1 MDKRKFSG
9 EEKYR
14 ILEEGRQTGAS
25 VAEVCRR
32 HQISASLYYKWER
45 EAKQGA
51 LEALS
56 SKRGKLKGEGRE
68 RQLEEKISRLRAV
81 ISEITE
87 ENLGLK
93 KTLGD

>member
-1 MDKRKFSG
+1 
-9 EEKYR
+9 
-14 ILEEGRQTGAS
+14 
-25 VAEVCRR
+25 
-32 HQISASLYYKWER
+32 LYYKWER

-56 SKRGKLKGEGRE
+56 GKRGKSKGEGRE

>member
-1 MDKRKFSG
+1 MVKRQFTA
-9 EEKYR
+9 EEKFR
-14 ILEEGRQTGAS
+14 ILEEARQSGTS

-32 HQISASLYYKWER
+32 HQISSGLFYKWEGDAR
-45 EAKQGA
+45 RGA

-56 SKRGKLKGEGRE
+56 GKRGKSKAEGRE
-68 RQLEEKISRLRAV
+68 QQLQEKISRLRAV

>member
-1 MDKRKFSG
+1 MVKRQFTA

-14 ILEEGRQTGAS
+14 ILEEARQSGTS
-25 VAEVCRR
+25 VVEVCRR
-32 HQISASLYYKWER
+32 HQITSGLFYKWEAD
-45 EAKQGA
+45 AKKGA
-51 LEALS
+51 MVALS
-56 SKRGKLKGEGRE
+56 GKRGKGKAAGRE
-68 RQLEEKISRLRAV
+68 QQLEEKISRLRAV